1 VPCVN
6 SEGRAIIPQATP
18 VRVGIIRHNSNQK
31 AMRTIKY
38 LSIVAFMSVLLCGCQ
53 TTWQDATGKSLASI
67 AQSVDSA
74 MKGWAAYAAAKDI
87 RPDNIVHTRVQAAYA
102 EYQLAFSSALSAY
115 NAAVLSNNQSGWL
128 KASEALTAAQ
138 QSLVQLITQLEAK

>member
-1 VPCVN
+1 MKTFFIT
-6 SEGRAIIPQATP
+6 AF
-18 VRVGIIRHNSNQK
+18 
-31 AMRTIKY
+31 
-38 LSIVAFMSVLLCGCQ
+38 VACFLCGCQ

-87 RPDNIVHTRVQAAYA
+87 RPDNIVYTRVQTAYVN
-102 EYQLAFSSALSAY
+102 YQLAFSSALSAY